1 MRSELDTIR
10 WLWAYQAWARP
21 RLADVLLRVG
31 ESDLRRG
38 GVIAGGHGTGSV
50 VETLAHL
57 VDAEESWLDRWKG
70 SAEARALAPQ
80 EWMDGAAV
88 AARWEMVEAERSRF
102 LARLREDDP
111 ALVRPK
117 ANLAQA
123 MLHVFNH
130 TTHHRAE
137 ICVGLTALGFPPP
150 SVEMM
155 DYIRSVA
162 PA

>member
-10 WLWAYQAWARP
+10 WLWAYHAWARP
-21 RLADVLLRVG
+21 RLAEVLLRVS
-31 ESDLRRG
+31 EHDLRRS
-38 GVIAGGHGTGSV
+38 GVVPGGHGTSSV

-57 VDAEESWLDRWKG
+57 VDAEESWLYRWRGLDEGRAPDPDESIDR
-70 SAEARALAPQ
+70 
-80 EWMDGAAV
+80 DV
-88 AARWEMVEAERSRF
+88 VIARWEMVEAERSRF
-102 LARLREDDP
+102 LAQLGEDDP
-111 ALVRPK
+111 ALSRPK

-130 TTHHRAE
+130 TTHHRSE

-150 SVEMM
+150 PLEMM
-155 DYIRSVA
+155 DYIRSEA